1 MKKMVEK
8 LEQTAEFLNKE
19 FGSSCISRLMCEY
32 IFVDCHIDMDYVN
45 DEQMEKLV
53 NCAESQFRNK
63 YPNVADDLFAVW
75 TRKKP
80 ESEVLVNHKKMYNEY
95 LRILKK
101 YAVKFGGVLVK

>member
-1 MKKMVEK
+1 MEQTLEK

-19 FGSSCISRLMCEY
+19 FGNSCISRLMCEF

-45 DEQMEKLV
+45 DEKMEKLV

-63 YPNVADDLFAVW
+63 YPNVADDLFDVW

-80 ESEVLVNHKKMYNEY
+80 ESAVLVNHKKMYNEY